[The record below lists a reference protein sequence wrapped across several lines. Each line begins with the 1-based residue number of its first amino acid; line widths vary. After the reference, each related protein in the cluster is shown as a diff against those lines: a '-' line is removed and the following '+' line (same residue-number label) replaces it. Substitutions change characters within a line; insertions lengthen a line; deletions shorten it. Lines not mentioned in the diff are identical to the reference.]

1 MDWGKFKNTLE
12 LTHQFPTEFK
22 FKFVLKKENRDELV
36 ALLNLVDFQEKD
48 SAQGN
53 YVSINFIS
61 KVLNSDSIVEIYQKA
76 ATIKGIIL
84 L

>member
-1 MDWGKFKNTLE
+1 MKWDKFKETLE
-12 LTHQFPTEFK
+12 LTHQFPTEYF
-22 FKFVLKKENRDELV
+22 FKFVLKKEHRNHLV
-36 ALLNLVDFQEKD
+36 EILSLTQFTEKD

-53 YVSINFIS
+53 YLSISFSI
-61 KVLNSDSIVEIYQKA
+61 KATDSETIIEIYRKA

>member
-1 MDWGKFKNTLE
+1 MKWEKFKETLE
-12 LTHQFPTEFK
+12 LTHQFPTEYF
-22 FKFVLKKENRDELV
+22 FKFVLKKDQRHELV
-36 ALLNLVDFQEKD
+36 KLLCLSTFTEKD

-53 YVSINFIS
+53 YLSISFS
-61 KVLNSDSIVEIYQKA
+61 VLANDSETIIDIYRKA